1 MKSYTAKNKLTYFL
15 ILATIAL
22 WGVIIFNIINYF
34 KKDDQDNLTSLAKSS
49 YYDPKTLPAKFTE
62 VDIDTIS
69 FVELRKNPFEFE
81 SIISQAPKQVLQ
93 KYIPPP
99 PALDFMISGVI
110 INGDKKLAILN
121 DLTNNKTIFLSE
133 GDSYRSISIKSIAVE
148 RVTVMENHKEKV
160 LFLKR

>member
-34 KKDDQDNLTSLAKSS
+34 KKDDEDTSTTSAKNNN
-49 YYDPKTLPAKFTE
+49 YDPKTLPAKFTE

-81 SIISQAPKQVLQ
+81 GIISQAPKQVLQ

-121 DLTNNKTIFLSE
+121 DLTNNKTVFLSE